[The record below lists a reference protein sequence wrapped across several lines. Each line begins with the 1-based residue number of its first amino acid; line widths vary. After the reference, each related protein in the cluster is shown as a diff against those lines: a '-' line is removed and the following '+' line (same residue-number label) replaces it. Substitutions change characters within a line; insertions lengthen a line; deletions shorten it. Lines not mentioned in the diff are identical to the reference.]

1 MGRLLNNYIPNSQHC
16 VTSKNR
22 LSPHLLLFLLL
33 GTHQN
38 QQTWEELTALF
49 LGQASLHRLTAVS
62 EVCLEPFS
70 ALQWGTRSTRHA
82 DETSLGE
89 LRPLGDGKAV
99 AHLAPTHSRA
109 KYTAGDGWWG
119 TQRWLLILS
128 LRVSQSHWEYQ
139 PFTLPIN
146 VHGLGLC
153 IQQKSH
159 RTPTYPS
166 FGRSRWGTALVF
178 CCFSVGKRLRAHLA
192 FCGMEP
198 KKNVLDAMPFLLGA
212 RNKARAELIVRI
224 KDGQVD
230 AVLLPG
236 RSNQTTLIC
245 LVHPQHLSEEEF
257 QNP

>member
-1 MGRLLNNYIPNSQHC
+1 M
-16 VTSKNR
+16 
-22 LSPHLLLFLLL
+22 
-33 GTHQN
+33 
-38 QQTWEELTALF
+38 
-49 LGQASLHRLTAVS
+49 
-62 EVCLEPFS
+62 
-70 ALQWGTRSTRHA
+70 
-82 DETSLGE
+82 
-89 LRPLGDGKAV
+89 
-99 AHLAPTHSRA
+99 
-109 KYTAGDGWWG
+109 
-119 TQRWLLILS
+119 
-128 LRVSQSHWEYQ
+128 
-139 PFTLPIN
+139 
-146 VHGLGLC
+146 
-153 IQQKSH
+153 
-159 RTPTYPS
+159 
-166 FGRSRWGTALVF
+166 F